1 MLEGNRLNVKLDNF
15 ASLVEIDLKLRNE
28 DELNEQWWTNV
39 KTCCAGRRI
48 RLKHER
54 RLIMF
59 NI

>member
-1 MLEGNRLNVKLDNF
+1 MNVKLDNF
-15 ASLVEIDLKLRNE
+15 ASLVEIDSKLRNE